1 MKKSSKST
9 SKNEVVF
16 SKEKIIEVLKEIFAN
31 IKKYLIIFG
40 KEIKKFS
47 KKDFGK
53 FNGTHVLVCG
63 ALLVLLFIFVG
74 RGFFTGNDVEYP
86 IVYNNTD
93 GDMFL
98 LDSKG
103 KSHSNALKLAN
114 GESVS
119 NVTYANTTNRY
130 VLFEKNESLYLY
142 DSKEKDET
150 TQIVSNVSDYWF
162 TEDDKYIVVVD
173 ETKNLHIYNYK
184 DTKKVDTE
192 IDTVLD
198 VRGNKILYEKDNTL
212 YARDVNPKKDDKLKV
227 SEDYETLVRFSEDG
241 KNILYINGERELYF
255 YNIKKDESKR
265 IAKNVTTYYCDKE
278 SCESLFYVETDSSK
292 IVYYYDGESSTK
304 IVKDLYSVYAYNT
317 EKQQIIYTVLDNGEY
332 TLYYKQGENDA
343 VQIESRLHSIR
354 TVKIF
359 EGKEIYYI
367 TGDNEVKYAKIRGE
381 KLDNVKT
388 IGNDVTGFL
397 YPHKEGYAF
406 VGNVK
411 DSNSGKLYVAKK
423 GTAKEI
429 DEKVNANFIVVSKSG
444 KRIYYMKEYEKTG
457 DLYYTTG
464 SKGKLVEKDV
474 YDFEYFKDDLI
485 YLIKDYSSSKSKGTL
500 YRYTNKTVKVADDVT
515 RIAPSP
521 VTYEAK

>member
-1 MKKSSKST
+1 MKNSSKST
-9 SKNEVVF
+9 SKNEVIV
-16 SKEKIIEVLKEIFAN
+16 SKEKIIEVLKDIFSN
-31 IKKYLIIFG
+31 IKKYVMIFG

-74 RGFFTGNDVEYP
+74 KGFFTDSNVDYP

-98 LDSKG
+98 LDNKG
-103 KSHSNALKLAN
+103 KSHNNALKLAN

-150 TQIVSNVSDYWF
+150 TQIVSNVVDYWF
-162 TEDDKYIVVVD
+162 TEDDKYIIAVD
-173 ETKNLHIYNYK
+173 ESKNLYIYNYK
-184 DTKKVDTE
+184 ETKKVETE
-192 IDTVLD
+192 IDTVLN
-198 VRGNKILYEKDNTL
+198 VRGENILYEKDNTL
-212 YARDVNPKKDDKLKV
+212 YVRNVNPKKDNKLKV
-227 SEDYETLVRFSEDG
+227 SEDYENLVRFSEDG

-265 IAKNVTTYYCDKE
+265 IAKNVTTYYCDKK
-278 SCESLFYVETDSSK
+278 SCESLFYVETDASK

-304 IVKDLYSVYAYNT
+304 IVKDLYSVYAYNV
-317 EKQQIIYTVLDNGEY
+317 EKKQIIYTVLNNGEY

-359 EGKEIYYI
+359 DGKEIYYI
-367 TGDNEVKYAKIRGE
+367 TGDNEVKYIKINGDR
-381 KLDNVKT
+381 LDNIKS
-388 IGNDVTGFL
+388 IGKDVTGFL
-397 YPHKEGYAF
+397 YSYKDGYVF
-406 VGNVK
+406 VGDVK
-411 DSNSGKLYVAKK
+411 DSNNGNLYVVKSGKAKK
-423 GTAKEI
+423 I
-429 DEKVNANFIVVSKSG
+429 DEKINTNFLVVNKNG

-500 YRYTNKTVKVADDVT
+500 YRHTNKTVKIADDVT

-521 VTYEAK
+521 VIYETK